1 MFRTRR
7 TRVTITCVALL
18 AVLPASGGCL
28 RGYLT
33 SDALTVN
40 INVPLG
46 LNGFGGILNPF
57 GIITALINAF
67 IGSTFAGSGQGAQA
81 QGSSSPGALVLPPD
95 STGGTTNIVAS

>member
-1 MFRTRR
+1 MFRNRR
-7 TRVTITCVALL
+7 TRVTMACVALL

-46 LNGFGGILNPF
+46 LNGFGGLLNPY

-67 IGSTFAGSGQGAQA
+67 IGSTFGGSGQGSQV
-81 QGSSSPGALVLPPD
+81 QGTSTPGAFVLPSD